1 MSPIHD
7 SFYSCPKP
15 HQLAIKASFSRL
27 VVSLLVIL
35 TVAIIGP
42 TVKAATIDLQTS
54 STKAVEPIVV
64 DLKPQSVPEQQIT
77 FQSGPNA
84 IVGFFKGLDST
95 PAEDFSVK
103 EYDEFHRVLHAL
115 EHEALPKNDMATIR
129 RRASELIKLGE
140 AIVKLG
146 VPAGTKSEDV
156 ENFKKELEKF
166 KSALAKYGTDAESGS
181 DTDLKKSYSAVHDS
195 FEELVGMLPRK

>member
-1 MSPIHD
+1 MSPIHH

-15 HQLAIKASFSRL
+15 HQLTTKRSFSRL
-27 VVSLLVIL
+27 VVSMLVIL
-35 TVAIIGP
+35 TAAMLGP
-42 TVKAATIDLQTS
+42 TFKAATIVSQS
-54 STKAVEPIVV
+54 STKAVEPILVK
-64 DLKPQSVPEQQIT
+64 LEPQGVCEYQIT

-103 EYDEFHRVLHAL
+103 EYDEFHRVLHPL

-129 RRASELIKLGE
+129 RRANELIKLGE

-146 VPAGTKSEDV
+146 VPEGTKSESV

-166 KSALAKYGTDAESGS
+166 KAALAKYGSDAESGS
-181 DTDLKKSYSAVHDS
+181 DADLKKSYSAVHDS
-195 FEELVGMLPRK
+195 FEELAGMLPRK

>member
-1 MSPIHD
+1 MCS
-7 SFYSCPKP
+7 YPKP
-15 HQLAIKASFSRL
+15 HQANKKKFPR
-27 VVSLLVIL
+27 L
-35 TVAIIGP
+35 TVMLTFLLTATIFGP
-42 TVKAATIDLQTS
+42 VAQAATL
-54 STKAVEPIVV
+54 
-64 DLKPQSVPEQQIT
+64 
-77 FQSGPNA
+77 
-84 IVGFFKGLDST
+84 
-95 PAEDFSVK
+95 AEDFSVK
-103 EYDEFHRVLHAL
+103 EYDEFHRVLHPL

-129 RRASELIKLGE
+129 RRAGELIKLGE

-146 VPAGTKSEDV
+146 VPAGTKSEYV